1 MSKKLQDKQSEEL
14 QYIPL
19 EGDDVMAVTDL
30 GCASALTTAGFSLLT
45 LDRENP
51 RKVRFIFRREAGI
64 EKVADDFWSDRLEQ
78 KSRSFWDNIKNLKNR
93 LYSDE

>member
-1 MSKKLQDKQSEEL
+1 MTRKLQTNQSEEL

-19 EGDDVMAVTDL
+19 EGDEVMGVGDL
-30 GCASALTTAGFSLLT
+30 GCAAALVTANFVLLT
-45 LDRENP
+45 LDRANP

-64 EKVADDFWSDRLEQ
+64 EKVANDFWSDNLTQ
-78 KSRSFWDNIKNLKNR
+78 SSRSYWDNIKNLKNR

>member
-1 MSKKLQDKQSEEL
+1 MKKLQKKQTGEEIL
-14 QYIPL
+14 PID
-19 EGDDVMAVTDL
+19 EIFAVSDL
-30 GCASALTTAGFSLLT
+30 GCAAALATASFALLA

-51 RKVRFIFRREAGI
+51 RKIKFVFRREAGI

-93 LYSDE
+93 LYSE

>member
-1 MSKKLQDKQSEEL
+1 MKKLQNNQSSEL

-19 EGDDVMAVTDL
+19 EGDEVMTVSDL
-30 GCASALTTAGFSLLT
+30 GCAAALVTADFALLT
-45 LDRENP
+45 LDRANP

>member
-1 MSKKLQDKQSEEL
+1 MKKQLQNEQAKEL

-19 EGDDVMAVTDL
+19 GGDEVYATQDL
-30 GCASALTTAGFSLLT
+30 GCANALVTAGFTLVT
-45 LDRENP
+45 LDRANP

-64 EKVADDFWSDRLEQ
+64 EGIADDFWSDRLEQ
-78 KSRSFWDNIKNLKNR
+78 KSRSYWDNIKNLKNR